1 MKNNFIHLIS
11 VKSNRIGDLLARNL
25 LRTFFSEISSRVIW
39 RRFLDEEEYD
49 SFLFYQ
55 IKYDWRFPR
64 KKFSED
70 PPFREF
76 FWGHLMMI
84 Y

>member
-25 LRTFFSEISSRVIW
+25 LRTFFSEISSRIIW

-55 IKYDWRFPR
+55 IK
-64 KKFSED
+64 
-70 PPFREF
+70 
-76 FWGHLMMI
+76 
-84 Y
+84 